1 MEFKQETIIS
11 VFGSGLTLNTDSYF
25 NEVVE
30 IGKLLAENK
39 FVVCCGGYGGTMEAI
54 CKGAKSAD
62 GKTIGV
68 TLNFPDLYP
77 NEYIDDIVVMENWV
91 ERLMELIALGDK
103 YLILSGGS
111 GTLAEISTVLEMM
124 NKHLMKEKKMV
135 FYSDFWK
142 PVIEL
147 LKIDSKRMKEVIDRN
162 VFFAITKEDAVKLLV

>member
-11 VFGSGLTLNTDSYF
+11 VFGSGLTKKTDSF
-25 NEVVE
+25 FKEVAG
-30 IGKLLAENK
+30 IGKLLAEDK

-54 CKGAKSAD
+54 CKGVKSAN

-68 TLNFPDLYP
+68 ILNQPDLNP
-77 NEYIDDIVVMENWV
+77 NEYIDDIVIMENWV

-111 GTLAEISTVLEMM
+111 GTLVEISTVLEMM

-135 FYSDFWK
+135 FYTDFWK
-142 PVIEL
+142 PVIEV
-147 LKIDSKRMKEVIDRN
+147 LKIDSERMKDIIERN
-162 VFFAITKEDAVKLLV
+162 VFFADTEYDIIKYIT